1 MFRVATKGLQRS
13 WLGQLVG
20 LVARDLSLPKD
31 PPSPLLGTAL
41 DFLPLSPSHTHVVA
55 LPYMLVHTY
64 THRRRTPTLIFTS
77 DWFTLKPSTFPSST
91 AVISWTLIGSAGLS
105 TWRSGRR
112 TWRTLG
118 QAHRAEWVSQ
128 RAGKSRLFSGSVF
141 VPGGTTW
148 LACQPVSWAS
158 WFCTFSRVYSWV
170 ALGMSHRLRVI
181 PQGSWPPHT
190 APTHPEFRMPHT
202 LDFKDSEWERAHWFF
217 VMLATEMACLEM
229 YWIK

>member
-1 MFRVATKGLQRS
+1 MGRPGGCKHHDQGGLSVCSSTCLPVDAQGGYWGTAEILART
-13 WLGQLVG
+13 VG
-20 LVARDLSLPKD
+20 RAVARVLSLPKD

-55 LPYMLVHTY
+55 LPCMLVHTY

-77 DWFTLKPSTFPSST
+77 DWFTLKPSTLPSST
-91 AVISWTLIGSAGLS
+91 AAISWTLIGSAGLS

-128 RAGKSRLFSGSVF
+128 RARKSSGF

-158 WFCTFSRVYSWV
+158 WFCTFSPCLS
-170 ALGMSHRLRVI
+170 LGCSRNV
-181 PQGSWPPHT
+181 S
-190 APTHPEFRMPHT
+190 
-202 LDFKDSEWERAHWFF
+202 
-217 VMLATEMACLEM
+217 
-229 YWIK
+229 

>member
-1 MFRVATKGLQRS
+1 MLRVATEGLQRS

-77 DWFTLKPSTFPSST
+77 DWFTLKPST
-91 AVISWTLIGSAGLS
+91 AISWTLIGSAGLS
-105 TWRSGRR
+105 TWPSGRR

-128 RAGKSRLFSGSVF
+128 RARKSRLFQDLVLSQVGQLDWPASPFPGLPGSALLV
-141 VPGGTTW
+141 
-148 LACQPVSWAS
+148 
-158 WFCTFSRVYSWV
+158 RIYSWI

-181 PQGSWPPHT
+181 QQGSWPPHT
-190 APTHPEFRMPHT
+190 APTHPEFRMSHT
-202 LDFKDSEWERAHWFF
+202 LDFKDSEWERTRWFF